1 MTPGQCQQA
10 EYIQQ
15 RTSRKPVKKC
25 KIRTQNQE
33 NHKLLEC
40 FCKNEKIEIFPGD
53 VGDDFFRAPR
63 LRAVP
68 ALRSSLLQYSKGFA
82 LLPFKNGVEIAAVEG
97 GRPVSMVMPSPKV
110 GSGPAVIWERRGRP
124 RGEQRR

>member
-1 MTPGQCQQA
+1 MPASCLPTTAHEPK
-10 EYIQQ
+10 
-15 RTSRKPVKKC
+15 TSQKF

-40 FCKNEKIEIFPGD
+40 FCKNEKIEIFGPGD
-53 VGDDFFRAPR
+53 VGGDFFRAPR

-110 GSGPAVIWERRGRP
+110 RSGPAVILEP
-124 RGEQRR
+124 TEVP